1 MKNSSI
7 LASIPLFKELDANQ
21 LASIVSATCEITVNK
36 GRILFNKGDPSDG
49 FYIVISGRIKLSFVS
64 RDGKEFITEIFGP
77 KQSFGEA
84 VMFLDKSYP
93 VCAQAL
99 MDSKVLYVPKRIVFE
114 SIDNNA
120 GFARKVIAGLCSRL
134 VDRIQTLECLTMYS
148 SIQKVVG
155 YLLREIELAESEKKK
170 ADNHNEADVL
180 LSVNKA
186 TLAAQLNLTPE
197 TLSRALHK
205 LVDEGLIRV
214 EGKTIHICHVQ
225 KMRDF
230 NGY

>member
-7 LASIPLFKELDANQ
+7 LANIPLFKELDSSH
-21 LASIVSATCEITVNK
+21 LAKIASATHEITVNK

-49 FYIVISGRIKLSFVS
+49 FYVVVSGRIKLSFVS
-64 RDGKEFITEIFGP
+64 RDGKEFIAEIFGP
-77 KQSFGEA
+77 NQSFGEA
-84 VMFLDKSYP
+84 VMFLGKVYP

-99 MDSKVLYVPKRIVFE
+99 MDSKILHVPKSVVFDGV
-114 SIDNNA
+114 DNNS
-120 GFARKVIAGLCSRL
+120 GFARKVIAGLCARL
-134 VDRIQTLECLTMYS
+134 VDRIQTLEYLTVYS

-155 YLLREIELAESEKKK
+155 YLLREIELAESAK
-170 ADNHNEADVL
+170 NTTHNEADVL
-180 LSVNKA
+180 LAVNKA

-197 TLSRALHK
+197 TLSRVLHK

-214 EGKTIHICHVQ
+214 EGKTIHLCHLQ

-230 NGY
+230 NG

>member
-7 LASIPLFKELDANQ
+7 LANIPLFKELDSSQ
-21 LASIVSATCEITVNK
+21 LAKIASGTHEITVNK

-49 FYIVISGRIKLSFVS
+49 FYVVVSGRIKLSFVS
-64 RDGKEFITEIFGP
+64 RDGKEFIAEIFGP
-77 KQSFGEA
+77 NQSFGEA
-84 VMFLDKSYP
+84 VMFLGKAYP

-99 MDSKVLYVPKRIVFE
+99 MDSTILHVPKSVVFDGV
-114 SIDNNA
+114 DNNS
-120 GFARKVIAGLCSRL
+120 GFARRVIAGLCSRL
-134 VDRIQTLECLTMYS
+134 VDRIQTLEYLTVYS
-148 SIQKVVG
+148 SIQKVIG
-155 YLLREIELAESEKKK
+155 YLLREIELAESAK
-170 ADNHNEADVL
+170 NTGRNEADVL
-180 LSVNKA
+180 LAVNKA

-197 TLSRALHK
+197 TLSRVLHK

-230 NGY
+230 NG

>member
-7 LASIPLFKELDANQ
+7 LANIPLFKELDSGQ
-21 LASIVSATCEITVNK
+21 LAKIASATHEITVNK

-49 FYIVISGRIKLSFVS
+49 FYVVVSGRIKLSFVS
-64 RDGKEFITEIFGP
+64 RDGKEFIAEIFGP
-77 KQSFGEA
+77 NQSFGEA
-84 VMFLDKSYP
+84 VMFLGKAYP

-99 MDSKVLYVPKRIVFE
+99 MDSKILHVPKSVVFDGV
-114 SIDNNA
+114 DNNS
-120 GFARKVIAGLCSRL
+120 GFARRVIAGLCARL
-134 VDRIQTLECLTMYS
+134 VDRIQTLEYLTVYS
-148 SIQKVVG
+148 SIQKVIG
-155 YLLREIELAESEKKK
+155 YLLREIELAESAK
-170 ADNHNEADVL
+170 NTIHNEADVL
-180 LSVNKA
+180 LAVNKA

-197 TLSRALHK
+197 TLSRVLHK

-230 NGY
+230 NG